1 MGEPVGFADLRKV
14 ALLLAVALIVALPAS
29 AHEIGTTRVHVL
41 FRTNHTYQIDVIT
54 APQSLLTKMEVQ
66 AHQPRSA
73 ALPNPALQQRLRQ
86 FAPLLDRA
94 ADIRFG
100 NAIAKPHVEILPIP
114 AITDPRVPTSVTV
127 RYSGT
132 IPPAGA
138 PFTWQYSLTYAAY
151 ALAVQN
157 EGDREPLTQWL
168 DGSERS
174 KPFALSSR
182 VIPPTRFQVARQYLA
197 LGFTHIL
204 PYGLDHI
211 LFVLGIFLLST
222 KLKPVLTQVTTFT
235 IAHSITL
242 ALTMYGLVSL
252 SPRIVEPMIALSIA
266 YVAIENIF
274 ARKLSSWRIA
284 IIFAFGLL
292 HGMGFAGVLRDLGL
306 PRDQFLTALVT
317 FNIGVEVAQLTII
330 AAATLLFAYWYRE
343 KTWYR
348 GRFVIPA
355 SMAIAATGVIWTVQR
370 VM

>member
-1 MGEPVGFADLRKV
+1 
-14 ALLLAVALIVALPAS
+14 LLFALPAS
-29 AHEIGTTRVHVL
+29 AHEIGTTRVHAL
-41 FRTNHTYQIDVIT
+41 FRTNHTYRIDVVT
-54 APQSLLTKMEVQ
+54 APQALLTKLEVQ
-66 AHQPRSA
+66 GHQPRS
-73 ALPNPALQQRLRQ
+73 PALSAEELARHLQRFTPML
-86 FAPLLDRA
+86 AHA

-100 NAIAKPHVEILPIP
+100 VNVVQPHVDIFPIP
-114 AITDPRVPTSVTV
+114 PVADPRIPTSVTV
-127 RYSGT
+127 RYSGA
-132 IPPAGA
+132 IPSAGGA
-138 PFTWQYSLTYAAY
+138 FTWQYNLTYAAY
-151 ALAVQN
+151 ALALQN
-157 EGDREPLTQWL
+157 EGDREPLLQWL

-174 KPFALSSR
+174 KPFPLSSR
-182 VIPPTRFQVARQYLA
+182 VIPPTRVQVAKQYLI

-211 LFVLGIFLLST
+211 LFVLGIFLLTT
-222 KLKPVLTQVTTFT
+222 KLKPVLAQVTTFT

-252 SPRIVEPMIALSIA
+252 SPRIVEPLIALSIA

-306 PRDQFLTALVT
+306 PRDRFLTALIT

-343 KTWYR
+343 KSWYR
-348 GRFVIPA
+348 GRFVVPA
-355 SMAIAATGVIWTVQR
+355 SLAIAVTGVFWTVQR
-370 VM
+370 VL

>member
-1 MGEPVGFADLRKV
+1 MGFADFRKI
-14 ALLLAVALIVALPAS
+14 ALVLAAVLVSVPAS
-29 AHEIGTTRVHVL
+29 AHEIGTTRVRAL
-41 FRTNHTYQIDVIT
+41 FRTNHTYQIDVVT
-54 APQSLLTKMEVQ
+54 APQALLTKLEVQ
-66 AHQPRSA
+66 AHQPRS
-73 ALPNPALQQRLRQ
+73 PALRTEDLAQHLQRFTPVL
-86 FAPLLDRA
+86 ARA

-100 NAIAKPHVEILPIP
+100 AAAVRPRVDVFPIP
-114 AITDPRVPTSVTV
+114 PVADPRIPTSVTI
-127 RYSGT
+127 RYSGA
-132 IPPAGA
+132 IPSGGGA
-138 PFTWQYSLTYAAY
+138 FKWQYNLTYAAY
-151 ALAVQN
+151 ALSVQN
-157 EGDREPLTQWL
+157 EGDREPLMQWL

-174 KPFALSSR
+174 RPFPLSSR
-182 VIPPTRFQVARQYLA
+182 VIPPTRLQVATQYLA

-211 LFVLGIFLLST
+211 LFVLGIFLLTT
-222 KLKPVLTQVTTFT
+222 KLKPVVTQVTTFT

-252 SPRIVEPMIALSIA
+252 SPRIVEPLIALSIA

-317 FNIGVEVAQLTII
+317 FNIGVEIAQLTII

-348 GRFVIPA
+348 GRFVVPA
-355 SMAIAATGVIWTVQR
+355 SLAIAMTGLFWTVQR
-370 VM
+370 VL

>member
-14 ALLLAVALIVALPAS
+14 AILLLFALPAS
-29 AHEIGTTRVHVL
+29 AHEIGTTRVRVL

-54 APQSLLTKMEVQ
+54 PPQSLLTKLEVQ
-66 AHQPRSA
+66 AHQSRPA
-73 ALPNPALQQRLRQ
+73 PLPNAALQQHLQR
-86 FAPLLDRA
+86 FEPLLQRA
-94 ADIRFG
+94 ASIQFG
-100 NAIAKPHVEILPIP
+100 SAVVQPHVEILPIP
-114 AITDPRVPTSVTV
+114 TTTDPRVPTSVTV

-132 IPPAGA
+132 IPPRGA

-157 EGDREPLTQWL
+157 EDDREPLTQWL
-168 DGSERS
+168 DGPERS

-330 AAATLLFAYWYRE
+330 AAATLLFAYWNRE
-343 KTWYR
+343 KWWYR

-370 VM
+370 VL